1 MNHDLRKYKKRIL
14 ILCIML
20 AVVLVTSGISYA
32 VFTGYSTQT
41 DTNTLAATCI
51 DFEFNGTNEINLTN
65 SYPISDSKGL
75 EQTPYIFTIKNKCD
89 NYIEYYVVASVI
101 NTSTSAE
108 SKYIKVS
115 LLGDND
121 MNPSVITSLK
131 QISTP
136 QSLSSYNIKENYIL
150 KERDGITKNE
160 SRTFNFRMWLD
171 ANNESIWTTESL
183 ENKTYQVKISVIG
196 TVKAKPVDDLFA
208 SALIDGKESLKFP
221 TTSKYTASVECTRNG
236 KKIDANESITWNGT
250 EWELNAKITNGNVR
264 CNATFETTEQVTLRD
279 AILTNNE
286 ISTPITTPGE
296 QEAASYERVLAETK
310 DDYGTSYYFRGK
322 VDNNYVQFA
331 NMCWRI
337 VRITGDG
344 SVKLVLHNNNLNN
357 VADPCTSGTG
367 SVTAYAAYDGD
378 TYMSFFN
385 ESNNDN
391 AYIGFMYGATGATN
405 YATTHANINKST
417 ILTNLETWYE
427 KNLSSYESKLADT
440 IWCNDKST
448 TTGVGYGTNSSTYA
462 AYNRIIT
469 TKKPSLICPN
479 DNNGGKLSKFTVS
492 DTTNGNGAL
501 TYKIGLLT
509 ADEVAFAGSYYGDFD
524 DSGFTYLYENATN
537 EWWWTMSPMS
547 FGSQNTYLIFDYA
560 KDHLGYNYVMGDGT
574 GAIRPAVSLKS
585 TVIATGDGSSGN
597 PYIIK

>member
-1 MNHDLRKYKKRIL
+1 MNHDLRKYKKRML

-20 AVVLVTSGISYA
+20 AVVLVTSGVSYA
-32 VFTGYSTQT
+32 VFTGYSSQT

-121 MNPSVITSLK
+121 MTPSVITSLK

-208 SALIDGKESLKFP
+208 SALIDGKESLNFP
-221 TTSKYTASVECTRNG
+221 TTSKYTAAVECTRNG

-264 CNATFETTEQVTLRD
+264 CNATFETTEEVTLRD

-296 QEAASYERVLAETK
+296 QEAAGYERLLAETK
-310 DDYGTSYYFRGK
+310 DDYGTSYYFRGR

-344 SVKLVLHNNNLNN
+344 SVKLVLYNNNLNN
-357 VADPCTSGTG
+357 ETDPCTLNSATE
-367 SVTAYAAYDGD
+367 SAFAVYDGD
-378 TYMSFFN
+378 KYMSLYN
-385 ESNNDN
+385 ELYSDN
-391 AYIGFMYGATGATN
+391 TYIGFMYGDEGATN

-417 ILTNLETWYE
+417 VLTNLETWYE
-427 KNLSSYESKLADT
+427 KSLSSYESKLADT

-448 TTGVGYGTNSSTYA
+448 TAGVGYGTNSSTYG

-509 ADEVAFAGSYYGDFD
+509 ADEVAFAGSYYGDFS
-524 DSGFTYLYENATN
+524 DSGVTYLYENSSGS
-537 EWWWTMSPMS
+537 WWWTMSPMN
-547 FGSQNTYLIFDYA
+547 FGNQDAYLIFDVA
-560 KDHLGYNYVMGDGT
+560 QDHLGYNYVLGDGS
-574 GAIRPAVSLKS
+574 GAIRPAISLKS
-585 TVIATGDGSSGN
+585 TVIATGDGSAGN
-597 PYIIK
+597 PYIVK